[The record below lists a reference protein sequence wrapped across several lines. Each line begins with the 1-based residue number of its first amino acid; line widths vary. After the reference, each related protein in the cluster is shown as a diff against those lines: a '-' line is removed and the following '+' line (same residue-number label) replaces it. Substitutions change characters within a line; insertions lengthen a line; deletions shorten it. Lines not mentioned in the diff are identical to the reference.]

1 MTFLCSC
8 EFIFNFFA
16 YQPFRS
22 FFFMKFC
29 VAQTFWVERYLEV
42 LQLFGSKL
50 VDIHDRKTHRKNDD
64 DYFINEGDNGD
75 FMKKVLLAMYLGAQ
89 G

>member
-8 EFIFNFFA
+8 DFIFNFFA
-16 YQPFRS
+16 LPVIL
-22 FFFMKFC
+22 FFMKFC
-29 VAQTFWVERYLEV
+29 VARTFWVERYLEV